1 MGLGDSSCVPE
12 RVRFTVCEIDF
23 RDQGANLGRRI
34 CDLVRHAG
42 GEAVTRVAVH
52 RKVFGSNPT
61 AVSGMTTNPVNRI
74 T

>member
-34 CDLVRHAG
+34 CDLVEHFK
-42 GEAVTRVAVH
+42 TVAQE
-52 RKVFGSNPT
+52 RWL
-61 AVSGMTTNPVNRI
+61 SGFRQY
-74 T
+74 